1 MEDACNQGEASEPGK
16 PPKKTRTAVAIT
28 SQTINAA
35 SLSSFVAD
43 NAAGAISTFVGTTR
57 DTFQGKR
64 TLRLEYEA
72 YETMAVRAMEVIL
85 RCFDFVGGCT
95 SDFG

>member
-1 MEDACNQGEASEPGK
+1 MVDALNQGKAIEAGK

-28 SQTINAA
+28 SQTINVA

-43 NAAGAISTFVGTTR
+43 NAAGAVSTFVGTTR
-57 DTFQGKR
+57 DTFQGNR

-72 YETMAVRAMEVIL
+72 YEPMAVRAMEVL
-85 RCFDFVGGCT
+85 RRSFLLLLYY
-95 SDFG
+95 

>member
-1 MEDACNQGEASEPGK
+1 MADACTERDPVGSK
-16 PPKKTRTAVAIT
+16 SPPKETRTTVAIT
-28 SQTINAA
+28 SQTIDVA

-43 NAAGAISTFVGTTR
+43 EAAGANSTFVGTTR

-72 YETMAVRAMEVIL
+72 YEPMALRAMEVTGL
-85 RCFDFVGGCT
+85 FVCGGLY
-95 SDFG
+95 

>member
-1 MEDACNQGEASEPGK
+1 MTK
-16 PPKKTRTAVAIT
+16 TAVAIT
-28 SQTINAA
+28 SQTIDIA

-43 NAAGAISTFVGTTR
+43 SAAGAIATFVGTTR

-72 YETMAVRAMEVIL
+72 YEPMAVRALKVRR
-85 RCFDFVGGCT
+85 RC
-95 SDFG
+95 

>member
-1 MEDACNQGEASEPGK
+1 MADAIEKEKPIEPEK
-16 PPKKTRTAVAIT
+16 PQKTTKTAVAIT
-28 SQTINAA
+28 SQTIDIA

-43 NAAGAISTFVGTTR
+43 NAAGAIATFVGTTR

-72 YETMAVRAMEVIL
+72 YKPMAVRALEVRR
-85 RCFDFVGGCT
+85 RC
-95 SDFG
+95 

>member
-1 MEDACNQGEASEPGK
+1 MADVLNQGKAIEPEK
-16 PPKKTRTAVAIT
+16 PPTKTQTAVAIT
-28 SQTINAA
+28 SQAVDVA

-72 YETMAVRAMEVIL
+72 YEPMAVRAMEVL
-85 RCFDFVGGCT
+85 RCLFLLMLYY
-95 SDFG
+95 

>member
-1 MEDACNQGEASEPGK
+1 MADAIDTAKPLEPEK
-16 PPKKTRTAVAIT
+16 PRKKTKTAVAIT
-28 SQTINAA
+28 SQTINTA

-43 NAAGAISTFVGTTR
+43 DAAGAIATFVGTTR

-72 YETMAVRAMEVIL
+72 YEPMAVRAMEVRWL
-85 RCFDFVGGCT
+85 VVDAFT
-95 SDFG
+95 Y